1 MKEFSFYLFF
11 LYLFFKVKSLELE
24 YEINKKNETNDI
36 TINYIDID
44 SKKFIL
50 NPRSEKIVLFKN
62 SQTFKILQ
70 SDIDEID
77 YFDILELK
85 LNSVG
90 TLDIKIDNKPIHLN
104 NVYLIDNIQDPFKN
118 MDGYIGIKN
127 GANFIKTLGLK
138 KKHGYKQKVNNN
150 NEKFYLGK
158 EVKIDDDYNDD
169 DNFVSIEPSLD
180 DDNELSLSLSQFTF
194 KSISKIKDKY
204 QYEID
209 KENGNYIDSKNKV
222 FISLFLSNYHIAPID
237 WIEKVLKE
245 CGLEKDVDY
254 TESKDEINYFNK
266 KLTKFKII
274 NVAKV
279 KKDFNFIFDS
289 STAIKIDLINENSN
303 NADIYLTFLGY
314 KKEDY
319 TGDDIFLSSSRLDY
333 SVNFNFDESIL
344 TIIGDDDKLCD
355 IESFVPVVL
364 FIISCIIVVIIII
377 GVVFIIRKNKN
388 NNSTIDNQDN
398 NMSSSGLVPN

>member
-24 YEINKKNETNDI
+24 YEINKKDETNDI

-44 SKKFIL
+44 GKNFLL
-50 NPRSEKIVLFKN
+50 NPRSEKIVLFRN
-62 SQTFKILQ
+62 STNFKTLQ
-70 SDIDEID
+70 SDINEID
-77 YFDILELK
+77 YFDILELNLK
-85 LNSVG
+85 EVG
-90 TLDIKIDNKPIHLN
+90 TLDINIDKKTIHLN

-127 GANFIKTLGLK
+127 GANFIKTLDLK

-158 EVKIDDDYNDD
+158 EVKIDDDYKDD
-169 DNFVSIEPSLD
+169 SNFVSIEPALD
-180 DDNELSLSLSQFTF
+180 DDDELSLSLSQFTF

-245 CGLEKDVDY
+245 CGLIKDVDY
-254 TESKDEINYFNK
+254 TESIDVVNYLNI
-266 KLTKFKII
+266 KLTKFDIK
-274 NVAKV
+274 NDAKM
-279 KKDFNFIFDS
+279 KENFNFIFDS
-289 STAIKIDLINENSN
+289 STAIKIELFDKKKK
-303 NADIYLTFLGY
+303 LTFLGY
-314 KKEDY
+314 KKEEY
-319 TGDDIFLSSSRLDY
+319 TGDEIFLSSSLLDY

-398 NMSSSGLVPN
+398 NMSVSGLVPN

>member
-1 MKEFSFYLFF
+1 
-11 LYLFFKVKSLELE
+11 
-24 YEINKKNETNDI
+24 
-36 TINYIDID
+36 
-44 SKKFIL
+44 
-50 NPRSEKIVLFKN
+50 
-62 SQTFKILQ
+62 
-70 SDIDEID
+70 
-77 YFDILELK
+77 
-85 LNSVG
+85 
-90 TLDIKIDNKPIHLN
+90 
-104 NVYLIDNIQDPFKN
+104 

-127 GANFIKTLGLK
+127 GANFIKTLDLK

-169 DNFVSIEPSLD
+169 SNFVSIEPALD
-180 DDNELSLSLSQFTF
+180 DDDELSLSLSQFTF

-237 WIEKVLKE
+237 WIEKVLNE

-274 NVAKV
+274 NTEKV
-279 KKDFNFIFDS
+279 KENFNFIFDS

-303 NADIYLTFLGY
+303 NDDIYLTFLGY

-319 TGDDIFLSSSRLDY
+319 KDDDIFLSSSLLDY

-344 TIIGDDDKLCD
+344 TIIGNKDKLCD

-398 NMSSSGLVPN
+398 NMSVSGLVPN

>member
-11 LYLFFKVKSLELE
+11 LYLFFKVKSLE
-24 YEINKKNETNDI
+24 YEIKNSEDEQKKI
-36 TINYIDID
+36 FYNYIDID
-44 SKKFIL
+44 GKNFTL
-50 NPRSEKIVLFKN
+50 NPRSEKIVLFRN
-62 SQTFKILQ
+62 STNFKTLQ
-70 SDIDEID
+70 SDINEID
-77 YFDILELK
+77 YFDILELNLK
-85 LNSVG
+85 EVG
-90 TLDIKIDNKPIHLN
+90 TLDINIDKKTIHLN

-158 EVKIDDDYNDD
+158 EVKIDDDYKDD
-169 DNFVSIEPSLD
+169 SNFVSIDPALD
-180 DDNELSLSLSQFTF
+180 DDDELSLSLSQFTF

-209 KENGNYIDSKNKV
+209 KENSNYIDSGNKV

-237 WIEKVLKE
+237 WIEKVLNE
-245 CGLEKDVDY
+245 CGLTKDVDY
-254 TESKDEINYFNK
+254 TESIDEVNYGNK

-274 NVAKV
+274 NTEKV
-279 KKDFNFIFDS
+279 KENFNFIFDS
-289 STAIKIDLINENSN
+289 STAIEIKLFDDNKSFS
-303 NADIYLTFLGY
+303 TFLGY
-314 KKEDY
+314 KKGDY
-319 TGDDIFLSSSRLDY
+319 KDDDIFLSSSLLDY

-344 TIIGDDDKLCD
+344 TIIGDDNKLCD

>member
-24 YEINKKNETNDI
+24 YEINKKDETNDI

-44 SKKFIL
+44 GKNFLL
-50 NPRSEKIVLFKN
+50 NPRSEKIVLFRN
-62 SQTFKILQ
+62 STNFKTLQ
-70 SDIDEID
+70 SDINEID
-77 YFDILELK
+77 YFDILELNLK
-85 LNSVG
+85 EVG
-90 TLDIKIDNKPIHLN
+90 TLDINIDKKTIHLN

-127 GANFIKTLGLK
+127 GANFIKTLDLK

-169 DNFVSIEPSLD
+169 SNFVSIEPALD
-180 DDNELSLSLSQFTF
+180 DDDELSLSLSQFTF

-245 CGLEKDVDY
+245 CGLIKDVDY
-254 TESKDEINYFNK
+254 TESIDVVNYLNI
-266 KLTKFKII
+266 KLTKFDIK
-274 NVAKV
+274 NDAKM
-279 KKDFNFIFDS
+279 KENFNFIFDS
-289 STAIKIDLINENSN
+289 STAIKIELFD
-303 NADIYLTFLGY
+303 
-314 KKEDY
+314 KKKKTY
-319 TGDDIFLSSSRLDY
+319 IFRL
-333 SVNFNFDESIL
+333 
-344 TIIGDDDKLCD
+344 
-355 IESFVPVVL
+355 
-364 FIISCIIVVIIII
+364 
-377 GVVFIIRKNKN
+377 
-388 NNSTIDNQDN
+388 
-398 NMSSSGLVPN
+398 

>member
-1 MKEFSFYLFF
+1 MKEFSFYLFLF
-11 LYLFFKVKSLELE
+11 LFFNVKSKE
-24 YEINKKNETNDI
+24 YIYNISINDENETNF
-36 TINYIDID
+36 NYIEFGER
-44 SKKFIL
+44 KFLL
-50 NPRSEKIVLFKN
+50 NPRSEKVVLFINSTTMRNLKSKN
-62 SQTFKILQ
+62 N
-70 SDIDEID
+70 END
-77 YFDILELK
+77 YFDFLK
-85 LNSVG
+85 L
-90 TLDIKIDNKPIHLN
+90 T
-104 NVYLIDNIQDPFKN
+104 LIDNGNETTIENKKLKVYEYVFENKEDTAYK
-118 MDGYIGIKN
+118 DIYGYIGIKN
-127 GANFIKTLGLK
+127 GANFIKKLDLD
-138 KKHGYKQKVNNN
+138 KKHGYKQFFNKNTAQ
-150 NEKFYLGK
+150 FYFGK
-158 EVKIDDDYNDD
+158 EVKIDDDYDDD
-169 DNFVSIEPSLD
+169 DNLVSIEPALD
-180 DDNELSLSLSQFTF
+180 DDDELSLSLSQFTF

-237 WIEKVLKE
+237 WIEKVLNE

-254 TESKDEINYFNK
+254 TESKDEVNYFNK

-344 TIIGDDDKLCD
+344 TIIGDDDKICD

>member
-24 YEINKKNETNDI
+24 YEINKKDETNDI

-44 SKKFIL
+44 GKNFLL
-50 NPRSEKIVLFKN
+50 NPRSEKIVLFRN
-62 SQTFKILQ
+62 STNFKTLQ
-70 SDIDEID
+70 SDINEID
-77 YFDILELK
+77 YFDILELNLK
-85 LNSVG
+85 EVG
-90 TLDIKIDNKPIHLN
+90 TLDINIDKKTIHLN

-127 GANFIKTLGLK
+127 GANFIKTLDLK

-169 DNFVSIEPSLD
+169 SNFVSIEPALD
-180 DDNELSLSLSQFTF
+180 DDDELSLSLSQFTF

-245 CGLEKDVDY
+245 CGLIKDVDY
-254 TESKDEINYFNK
+254 TESIDVVNYLNI
-266 KLTKFKII
+266 KLTKFDIK
-274 NVAKV
+274 NDAKM
-279 KKDFNFIFDS
+279 KENFNFIFDS
-289 STAIKIDLINENSN
+289 STAIKIELFDKKKK
-303 NADIYLTFLGY
+303 LTFLGY
-314 KKEDY
+314 KKEEY
-319 TGDDIFLSSSRLDY
+319 TGDEIFLSSSLLDY

-344 TIIGDDDKLCD
+344 TIIGNKDKLCD

-398 NMSSSGLVPN
+398 NMSVSGLVPN

>member
-1 MKEFSFYLFF
+1 M
-11 LYLFFKVKSLELE
+11 
-24 YEINKKNETNDI
+24 
-36 TINYIDID
+36 
-44 SKKFIL
+44 
-50 NPRSEKIVLFKN
+50 
-62 SQTFKILQ
+62 
-70 SDIDEID
+70 
-77 YFDILELK
+77 
-85 LNSVG
+85 
-90 TLDIKIDNKPIHLN
+90 
-104 NVYLIDNIQDPFKN
+104 
-118 MDGYIGIKN
+118 
-127 GANFIKTLGLK
+127 K

-169 DNFVSIEPSLD
+169 SNFVSIEPALD
-180 DDNELSLSLSQFTF
+180 DDDELSLSLSQFTF

-245 CGLEKDVDY
+245 CGLIKDVDY
-254 TESKDEINYFNK
+254 TESIDAVNYFNK
-266 KLTKFKII
+266 KLTRFDIKTD
-274 NVAKV
+274 AKV
-279 KKDFNFIFDS
+279 KENFNFIFDS
-289 STAIKIDLINENSN
+289 STAIEIKLFDDNKKIS
-303 NADIYLTFLGY
+303 TFLGY
-314 KKEDY
+314 KKEEY
-319 TGDDIFLSSSRLDY
+319 KVNDIFLSSSLLDY

>member
-11 LYLFFKVKSLELE
+11 LYLFFKVKSLE
-24 YEINKKNETNDI
+24 YEIKKPDETKEI
-36 TINYIDID
+36 IYNYIDID
-44 SKKFIL
+44 GKKFLL
-50 NPRSEKIVLFKN
+50 NPRSEKVVLFGN
-62 SQTFKILQ
+62 CQTSKILQ
-70 SDIDEID
+70 SDNIEID
-77 YFDILELK
+77 YFDFLK
-85 LNSVG
+85 LEIENSC
-90 TLDIKIDNKPIHLN
+90 TLDINIDNKPIHFN
-104 NVYLIDNIQDPFKN
+104 NVYLLKNIEDPFKDIN
-118 MDGYIGIKN
+118 GYIGIKN

-158 EVKIDDDYNDD
+158 EVKIDDDYKDD
-169 DNFVSIEPSLD
+169 SNFVSIEPALD
-180 DDNELSLSLSQFTF
+180 DDDELSLSLSQFTF

-204 QYEID
+204 QYKID

-222 FISLFLSNYHIAPID
+222 FISLFLSNYHIAPIE
-237 WIEKVLKE
+237 WIEKVLNE

-274 NVAKV
+274 NTEKV
-279 KKDFNFIFDS
+279 KENFNLIFDS
-289 STAIKIDLINENSN
+289 STAINIDLINN
-303 NADIYLTFLGY
+303 NLINDDNYLTFLGY

-319 TGDDIFLSSSRLDY
+319 TGKDIFLSSSRLDY

-344 TIIGDDDKLCD
+344 TIIGDKDKLCD

>member
-11 LYLFFKVKSLELE
+11 LYLFFKVKSLE
-24 YEINKKNETNDI
+24 YEIKSIEINDI
-36 TINYIDID
+36 FYNYIDID
-44 SKKFIL
+44 DKKFLL
-50 NPRSEKIVLFKN
+50 NPRSEKVVLFGN
-62 SQTFKILQ
+62 CQTSKILQ
-70 SDIDEID
+70 SDNKEID
-77 YFDILELK
+77 YFDFLRLEIE
-85 LNSVG
+85 NSCK
-90 TLDIKIDNKPIHLN
+90 LDINIDNKPIHFD
-104 NVYLIDNIQDPFKN
+104 NVYLFTDKDPFKN

-138 KKHGYKQKVNNN
+138 KKHGYKQKQKVNNN

-169 DNFVSIEPSLD
+169 SNFVSIEPALD
-180 DDNELSLSLSQFTF
+180 DDDELSLSLSQFTF

-237 WIEKVLKE
+237 WIEKVLNE
-245 CGLEKDVDY
+245 CGLKKDVDY
-254 TESKDEINYFNK
+254 TENIDVVNYLNI
-266 KLTKFKII
+266 KLTKFEIK
-274 NVAKV
+274 NDAKV
-279 KKDFNFIFDS
+279 KENFNFIFDS
-289 STAIKIDLINENSN
+289 STAINIDLINDKN
-303 NADIYLTFLGY
+303 DLTFLGY
-314 KKEDY
+314 KKEEY
-319 TGDDIFLSSSRLDY
+319 KVNDIFLSSSRLDY

>member
-11 LYLFFKVKSLELE
+11 LYLFFKVKSLE
-24 YEINKKNETNDI
+24 YEIKKPDETKEI
-36 TINYIDID
+36 IYNYIDID
-44 SKKFIL
+44 GKKFLL
-50 NPRSEKIVLFKN
+50 NPRSEKVVLFGN
-62 SQTFKILQ
+62 CQTSKILQ
-70 SDIDEID
+70 SDNIEID
-77 YFDILELK
+77 YFDFLK
-85 LNSVG
+85 LEIENSC
-90 TLDIKIDNKPIHLN
+90 TLDINIDNKPIHFN
-104 NVYLIDNIQDPFKN
+104 NVYLLKNIEDPFKDIN
-118 MDGYIGIKN
+118 GYIGIKN

-169 DNFVSIEPSLD
+169 SNFVSIEPALD
-180 DDNELSLSLSQFTF
+180 DDDELSLSLSQFTF

-204 QYEID
+204 QYKID
-209 KENGNYIDSKNKV
+209 KENSNYIDSKNKV

-237 WIEKVLKE
+237 WIEKVLNE

-274 NVAKV
+274 NTEKV
-279 KKDFNFIFDS
+279 KENFNLIFDS
-289 STAIKIDLINENSN
+289 STAINIDLINN
-303 NADIYLTFLGY
+303 NLINDDNYLTFLGY

-344 TIIGDDDKLCD
+344 TIIGDDDKICD

-398 NMSSSGLVPN
+398 NMSVSGLVPN

>member
-11 LYLFFKVKSLELE
+11 LYLFFKVKSLE
-24 YEINKKNETNDI
+24 YEIKNSEDEQKKI
-36 TINYIDID
+36 IYNYIDID
-44 SKKFIL
+44 GKNFTL
-50 NPRSEKIVLFKN
+50 NPRSEKIVLFRN
-62 SQTFKILQ
+62 SQTSKILQ
-70 SDIDEID
+70 SDNKEID
-77 YFDILELK
+77 YFDFLK
-85 LNSVG
+85 IKIENSC
-90 TLDIKIDNKPIHLN
+90 TLDINIDNKPIHFD
-104 NVYLIDNIQDPFKN
+104 NVYSFTDIVDPYEGIN
-118 MDGYIGIKN
+118 GYIGIKN

-169 DNFVSIEPSLD
+169 SNFVSIEPALD
-180 DDNELSLSLSQFTF
+180 DDDELSLSLSQFTF

-245 CGLEKDVDY
+245 CGLIKDVDY
-254 TESKDEINYFNK
+254 TESIDVVNYLNI
-266 KLTKFKII
+266 KLTKFDIK
-274 NVAKV
+274 NDAKM
-279 KKDFNFIFDS
+279 KENFNFIFDS
-289 STAIKIDLINENSN
+289 STAIKIELYN
-303 NADIYLTFLGY
+303 NTKKILTFLGY

-319 TGDDIFLSSSRLDY
+319 KGDDIFLSSSLLDY